1 MKCIRQRL
9 LRSIRVPCG
18 SCRRPFLSFAASFLL
33 LAAPSEAHAQFGDSV
48 HYHLK
53 YAGTGTLNR
62 TNDTRSY
69 LLNNAFRFQ
78 VKKKRMAGNAT
89 ASWVYGEQ
97 DAQLSNNDFNAS
109 VDFNRFSSNPRFY
122 YWGLGAFETSY
133 SLKVI
138 NRSQAGFGA
147 AYELLNDPDG
157 LALNLSEGFLYE
169 YSALRISDTSEEFYS
184 TVRNSFRLRL
194 RFKLQP
200 WLGFESTSFAQH
212 SLADVSD
219 YILRSTSSLSLK
231 LRDWLAL
238 TTALNYNKV
247 SRTKSEN
254 LTLSFGLTLETWL

>member
-1 MKCIRQRL
+1 ML
-9 LRSIRVPCG
+9 AGTALR
-18 SCRRPFLSFAASFLL
+18 AA
-33 LAAPSEAHAQFGDSV
+33 AQFSDSV

-62 TNDTRSY
+62 TNETRSY
-69 LLNNAFRFQ
+69 LLNNALNFQ
-78 VKKKRMAGNAT
+78 VEKNRVAGHAA

-97 DAQLSNNDFNAS
+97 DAELSNNDFNAS
-109 VDFNRFSSNPRFY
+109 LDFNRYTSNPRFY

-147 AYELLNDPDG
+147 AYELFNDPDG
-157 LALNLSEGFLYE
+157 LALNLSEGLLYE
-169 YSALRISDTSEEFYS
+169 YSALRMTDTSEEFYS
-184 TVRNSFRLRL
+184 TARNSFRLRL
-194 RFKLQP
+194 RFKVLP

-212 SLADVSD
+212 SLADVHD
-219 YILRSTSSLSLK
+219 YILRSSSSLSLK
-231 LRDWLAL
+231 LREWLAL